1 MLICSDIPNL
11 RQSVQAWKSKGERV
25 AFVPTMGNLHA
36 GHLQLVQAARARA
49 DRVVV
54 SVFVNPLQFNE
65 AADFN
70 AYPRTLE
77 DDVHLLREAR
87 ADLLFVP
94 TVDVMYP
101 HGQVSNTKVIVPG
114 LTDVLEGECRPGHF
128 TGVSTV
134 VAKLFNMVQPDLALF
149 GEKDF
154 QQLMLIRR
162 MVADLDM
169 PVAIEGLPTVREAD
183 GLAMSSRNSR
193 LSADERRIAPAIY
206 QTLCRLRDLLLQ
218 GDRQYASLEQ
228 LAVAELDRAGFRA
241 EYIAVRRAADL
252 QPPASGDTQLV
263 LLLAAHLGKTRL
275 IDNLPVTL
283 PPA

>member
-1 MLICSDIPNL
+1 MLICSDLASL
-11 RQSVQAWKSKGERV
+11 RKNISNWKKSNQRV

-36 GHLQLVQAARARA
+36 GHLQLVQVARARA
-49 DRVVV
+49 GRVVV

-65 AADFN
+65 TADFN

-77 DDVHLLREAR
+77 DDARLLRAAN
-87 ADLLFVP
+87 ADLLFAP

-101 HGQVSNTKVIVPG
+101 HGQALITKVVVPG
-114 LTDVLEGECRPGHF
+114 LSDVLEGECRPGHF
-128 TGVSTV
+128 AGVSTV

-169 PVAIEGLPTVREAD
+169 PLAIEGLPTVREAD

-193 LSADERRIAPAIY
+193 LSADERRIAPVIY
-206 QTLCRLRDLLLQ
+206 QTLCRLRDQLLR
-218 GDRQYASLEQ
+218 GDRYFAGLEQ
-228 LAVAELDRAGFRA
+228 QAVAELDRAGFRA

-263 LLLAAHLGKTRL
+263 LLAAAQLGKTRL
-275 IDNLPVTL
+275 IDNIPLALPG
-283 PPA
+283 